1 MERLSDEDVAT
12 ALSGG
17 RPDALK
23 LVYERF
29 GPLVYS
35 IALRSLGARPDA
47 EDVTQQV
54 FVSA

>member
-1 MERLSDEDVAT
+1 MERLSDEDVAA

-35 IALRSLGARPDA
+35 IALRSLGIRSDAR
-47 EDVTQQV
+47 T
-54 FVSA
+54 